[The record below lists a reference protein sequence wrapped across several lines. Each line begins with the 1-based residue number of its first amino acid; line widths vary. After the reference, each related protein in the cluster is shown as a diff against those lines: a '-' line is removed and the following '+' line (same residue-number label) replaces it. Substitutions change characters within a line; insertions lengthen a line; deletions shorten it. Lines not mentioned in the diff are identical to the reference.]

1 MSIIAEVT
9 APAEQFGFA
18 ETFHHVPTVEFRVVR
33 LVAYRSGCAMPF
45 LWADCEETGR
55 LLAALERDTSVE
67 GIDVLDAFEEEC
79 LLEVDWGDPVRAFAE
94 SINEMGATVFD
105 VSGRDG
111 GWHFQVFFPDR
122 NPISPTREFCENCD
136 IEVSVR
142 RIDQLSESPVYGQ
155 FGLTDRQF
163 ETIVSAYEGGYYD
176 IPREMNQAELA
187 EHFDVSHQA
196 VSERLRRA
204 HGTIIRNVLDYRIQ
218 QRDHDISPRMRP
230 EVDV

>member
-1 MSIIAEVT
+1 MSSVSCHNA
-9 APAEQFGFA
+9 
-18 ETFHHVPTVEFRVVR
+18 
-33 LVAYRSGCAMPF
+33 LCAAGSQKP
-45 LWADCEETGR
+45 CGR
-55 LLAALERDTSVE
+55 LDLGRLPPDTVCE
-67 GIDVLDAFEEEC
+67 
-79 LLEVDWGDPVRAFAE
+79 LEVFAPWPGAAGD
-94 SINEMGATVFD
+94 
-105 VSGRDG
+105 
-111 GWHFQVFFPDR
+111 QVFFPDR
-122 NPISPTREFCENCD
+122 NPISPTQEFCENCD

-142 RIDQLSESPVYGQ
+142 RLDRLSESPVYGQ
-155 FGLTDRQF
+155 FGLTDRRF
-163 ETIVSAYEGGYYD
+163 ETVVSAYECGYYD